1 MGDMGVCALVIRL
14 LELECKFM
22 RQAFG
27 YIIVLLC
34 FPLIWILYS
43 FIHSEILTA
52 SEFKESLKEAIPLNT
67 PVITSP
73 IVLLDKDKEIFSED
87 YVEWRDPLP
96 LESIPLFVQEV
107 LIQSEDAEF
116 YNHIGFNFS
125 AIFRAVFANAA
136 ANSSDQGASTIT
148 QQLVRLRY
156 LSTEKTYE
164 RKVTELVYAY
174 EMEKQTE
181 KDEILENYLNEIY
194 FSNQVYGIGAAAT
207 YYFGKPL
214 NELTEAQQVFI
225 TAIPNNPSL
234 YNPLENF
241 EATKKRQ
248 ELLIE
253 VLVKNNKISAEH
265 GNSLKNEP
273 IVLQT
278 KTKKQLYPVYS
289 TYVLDELKSL
299 ISSNEG
305 FQQKIESAS
314 NEQQAVFLKNEL
326 QTRVNEVISQ
336 GLIVHTA
343 LDPHKQ
349 KEDVTYID
357 KLLDR
362 TNDLQAASIVIN
374 NETREI
380 VSMFGGKDYKKFD
393 FNRANQAVRQPGSA
407 LKPLLVYGPVFEMTS
422 LTPNNEIS
430 GGKLCIMSYC
440 PQNYGG
446 AIYGNVSLKQAFRFS
461 HNTPAV
467 RLLQTVGIEE
477 AFAKLEQ
484 FQFNHLVPGDH
495 TYPAALGGLTN
506 GVTVLEMADAYTGFI
521 NGMYKPAHAIQ
532 KVTNKNGDSLY
543 EWQEEKIEVWSPTT
557 VHTMRDLLADVVA
570 NGTGKGISVQS
581 SYIGAKTGTTNDF
594 YDYWITGLTDTYTAA
609 VWIGYDMPKN
619 MKPIESKKI
628 HHKIFNQIMN

>member
-1 MGDMGVCALVIRL
+1 
-14 LELECKFM
+14 M
-22 RQAFG
+22 RQAIG
-27 YIIVLLC
+27 YMFVFLC

-43 FIHSEILTA
+43 FIHSEILVA
-52 SEFKESLKEAIPLNT
+52 SEFKEDLKEAIPLNT

-73 IVLLDKDKEIFSED
+73 IVLLDKDNRIFSED
-87 YVEWRDPLP
+87 YVEWRDPLA
-96 LESIPLFVQEV
+96 LDSIPLFVQEV

-136 ANSSDQGASTIT
+136 ANASDQGASTIT

-174 EMEKQTE
+174 EMEKQSSKE
-181 KDEILENYLNEIY
+181 EILENYLNEIY

-214 NELTEAQQVFI
+214 SELTEAQQVFI
-225 TAIPNNPSL
+225 SAIPNNPSL

-248 ELLIE
+248 ELLIDI
-253 VLVKNNKISAEH
+253 LVKNDKISSEH
-265 GNSLKNEP
+265 GNTLKNEP

-278 KTKKQLYPVYS
+278 KTKTQLYPVYS
-289 TYVLDELKSL
+289 TYVFDELKSL
-299 ISSNEG
+299 ISASEG
-305 FQQKIESAS
+305 FQEKIESAS
-314 NEQQAVFLKNEL
+314 NEQQAMLFKNEL
-326 QTRVNEVISQ
+326 QTRVNQVISQ
-336 GLIVHTA
+336 GLTIHTA
-343 LDPHKQ
+343 LDPQKQ
-349 KEDVTYID
+349 KEDVVYID
-357 KLLDR
+357 RLLDK
-362 TNDLQAASIVIN
+362 TKDLQAASVVIN

-380 VSMFGGKDYKKFD
+380 VSMFGGKDYRKFD

-407 LKPLLVYGPVFEMTS
+407 LKPLLVYGPVFETTS

-430 GGKLCIMSYC
+430 GGKLCISHYC

-446 AIYGNVSLKQAFRFS
+446 AIYGDVSLKQAFRFS

-467 RLLQTVGIEE
+467 RLLQNVGIGE

-484 FQFNHLVPGDH
+484 FRFEHLVAEDH
-495 TYPAALGGLTN
+495 TFPAALGGLTN

-521 NGMYKPAHAIQ
+521 DGMYKPTHAIR
-532 KVTNKNGDSLY
+532 KVTNKHGEILY
-543 EWQEEKIEVWSPTT
+543 EWKEEKVEVWSPKTIT
-557 VHTMRDLLADVVA
+557 IMRDLLADVVV
-570 NGTGKGISVQS
+570 NGTGKGVHVNSAYV
-581 SYIGAKTGTTNDF
+581 GAKTGTTND
-594 YDYWITGLTDTYTAA
+594 YHDYWVTGLTETYTSA
-609 VWIGYDMPKN
+609 VWIGYDMPHN
-619 MKPIESKKI
+619 MKLIESKKI
-628 HHKIFNQIMN
+628 HHKIFNKIMN

>member
-1 MGDMGVCALVIRL
+1 
-14 LELECKFM
+14 M
-22 RQAFG
+22 RQAIG

-52 SEFKESLKEAIPLNT
+52 FEFKEDLKEAIPLHT
-67 PVITSP
+67 PASTSP
-73 IVLLDKDKEIFSED
+73 IVLLDKDNVIFSED

-107 LIQSEDAEF
+107 LIQSEDVEF

-164 RKVTELVYAY
+164 RKVTELIYAY
-174 EMEKQTE
+174 EMEKQSNKE
-181 KDEILENYLNEIY
+181 EILENYLNEIY

-214 NELTEAQQVFI
+214 NELSEAQQVFI
-225 TAIPNNPSL
+225 SAIPNNPSV
-234 YNPLENF
+234 YNPLEHF

-248 ELLIE
+248 ELLIDI
-253 VLVKNNKISAEH
+253 LVKNDKISTEH
-265 GNSLKNEP
+265 GNKLKNEA

-278 KTKKQLYPVYS
+278 KIKKQLYPVYS

-299 ISSNEG
+299 ISTSEG
-305 FQQKIESAS
+305 YQEKIESAS
-314 NEQQAVFLKNEL
+314 NEQQAVFFKNEL

-349 KEDVTYID
+349 KEDVAYID
-357 KLLDR
+357 NLLDK
-362 TNDLQAASIVIN
+362 TKDLQAASVVID

-380 VSMFGGKDYKKFD
+380 VSMFGGKDYRKFD

-407 LKPLLVYGPVFEMTS
+407 FKPLLVYGPIFEMTS

-430 GGKLCIMSYC
+430 GGKLCIASYC

-484 FQFNHLVPGDH
+484 FQFNHLIEEDH
-495 TYPAALGGLTN
+495 TYSAALGGLTN

-521 NGMYKPAHAIQ
+521 DGMYKPAHAIR
-532 KVTNKNGDSLY
+532 KVTNKNGDILY
-543 EWQEEKIEVWSPTT
+543 EWKEEKIEVWSPKTINI
-557 VHTMRDLLADVVA
+557 MRDLLADVVV
-570 NGTGKGISVQS
+570 NGTGKGVNINS
-581 SYIGAKTGTTNDF
+581 SYVGAKTGTTNDY
-594 YDYWITGLTDTYTAA
+594 YDYWVTGLTDTYTSA
-609 VWIGYDMPKN
+609 VWIGYDMPQN
-619 MKPIESKKI
+619 MKRIESKRI

>member
-1 MGDMGVCALVIRL
+1 
-14 LELECKFM
+14 M
-22 RQAFG
+22 RQAIG

-43 FIHSEILTA
+43 FIHNEILTA
-52 SEFKESLKEAIPLNT
+52 SEFKEDLKGAIPLN
-67 PVITSP
+67 PPAITSP
-73 IVLLDKDKEIFSED
+73 IVLLDKDKVIFSED
-87 YVEWRDPLP
+87 YIEWRDPLP

-107 LIQSEDAEF
+107 LIQSEDVEF
-116 YNHIGFNFS
+116 YNHIGFDFS

-136 ANSSDQGASTIT
+136 ANSSNQGASTIT

-174 EMEKQTE
+174 EMEKQSNKE
-181 KDEILENYLNEIY
+181 EILENYLNEIY
-194 FSNQVYGIGAAAT
+194 FSNKVYGIGAAAT

-214 NELTEAQQVFI
+214 NALTEAQQVFI
-225 TAIPNNPSL
+225 SAIPNNPSV
-234 YNPLENF
+234 YNPLKNF

-248 ELLIE
+248 ELLIDI
-253 VLVKNNKISAEH
+253 LVKNDKISTEH
-265 GNSLKNEP
+265 GNMLKNEP

-278 KTKKQLYPVYS
+278 KTKTQLYPVYS

-299 ISSNEG
+299 ISISEG
-305 FQQKIESAS
+305 FQEKIESAS
-314 NEQQAVFLKNEL
+314 NEQQAVFHKNEL

-336 GLIVHTA
+336 GLVVHTA
-343 LDPHKQ
+343 LDPNKQ
-349 KEDVTYID
+349 KEDVSYID
-357 KLLDR
+357 NLLKN
-362 TNDLQAASIVIN
+362 TKDLQAASVVID

-380 VSMFGGKDYKKFD
+380 VSMFGGRDYRKFD

-430 GGKLCIMSYC
+430 GGKLCIASYC

-446 AIYGNVSLKQAFRFS
+446 SVYGNVSLKQAFRFS

-484 FQFNHLVPGDH
+484 FQFNHLIEGDH

-506 GVTVLEMADAYTGFI
+506 GVTTLEMADAYTSFI
-521 NGMYKPAHAIQ
+521 DGMYKPAHAIR
-532 KVTNKNGDSLY
+532 KVTNKNGDTLY
-543 EWQEEKIEVWSPTT
+543 EWKEEKMEVWSPKT
-557 VHTMRDLLADVVA
+557 VNIMRDLLSDVVV
-570 NGTGKGISVQS
+570 NGTGKGINVRS
-581 SYIGAKTGTTNDF
+581 SYVGAKTGTTNDF

-628 HHKIFNQIMN
+628 HHKIFNQIMK

>member
-1 MGDMGVCALVIRL
+1 
-14 LELECKFM
+14 M
-22 RQAFG
+22 RQTIG
-27 YIIVLLC
+27 YIIILLC

-43 FIHSEILTA
+43 YIQSETLTA
-52 SEFKESLKEAIPLNT
+52 SEFKEDLKVAIPLNT
-67 PVITSP
+67 PIITSP
-73 IVLLDKDKEIFSED
+73 IVLLDKDTEIFSED

-107 LIQSEDAEF
+107 LIQSEDVEF

-136 ANSSDQGASTIT
+136 ANASDQGASTIT

-174 EMEKQTE
+174 EMEKHSNKEQ
-181 KDEILENYLNEIY
+181 ILENYLNEIY

-225 TAIPNNPSL
+225 SAIPNNPSV
-234 YNPLENF
+234 YNPIENF
-241 EATKKRQ
+241 EATKNRQ
-248 ELLIE
+248 ELLIDI
-253 VLVKNNKISAEH
+253 LVKNDKISTEH
-265 GNSLKNEP
+265 GNGLKNES

-278 KTKKQLYPVYS
+278 KTKTQLYPVYS
-289 TYVLDELKSL
+289 TYVLDELKAL
-299 ISSNEG
+299 ISTSEG
-305 FQQKIESAS
+305 FQEKIESAS
-314 NEQQAVFLKNEL
+314 NEQQALFFKNEL
-326 QTRVNEVISQ
+326 ETRVNEVISQ
-336 GLIVHTA
+336 GLIVYTA

-357 KLLDR
+357 SLLHQ
-362 TNDLQAASIVIN
+362 TKELQAASVVIN
-374 NETREI
+374 NESREI
-380 VSMFGGKDYKKFD
+380 VSMYGGKDYKKFD

-407 LKPLLVYGPVFEMTS
+407 LKPLLVYGPVFETTS
-422 LTPNNEIS
+422 LTPNNEVS
-430 GGKLCIMSYC
+430 GGKLCIGDYC

-446 AIYGNVSLKQAFRFS
+446 AVYGNVSLKQAFRFS

-467 RLLQTVGIEE
+467 RLLETVGIED
-477 AFAKLEQ
+477 AFAKLEH
-484 FQFNHLVPGDH
+484 FQFDHLVEEDH

-521 NGMYKPAHAIQ
+521 NGMYKPAHAIR
-532 KVTNKNGDSLY
+532 KVTNKNGDILY
-543 EWQEEKIEVWSPTT
+543 EWKEEKIEVWSPKT
-557 VHTMRDLLADVVA
+557 VNIMRDLLEDVVV
-570 NGTGKGISVQS
+570 NGTGKGLSVTAP
-581 SYIGAKTGTTNDF
+581 YVGAKTGTTNDF
-594 YDYWITGLTDTYTAA
+594 YDYWVAGLSDTHTSA
-609 VWIGYDMPKN
+609 VWIGYDMPQN

>member
-1 MGDMGVCALVIRL
+1 
-14 LELECKFM
+14 M
-22 RQAFG
+22 RQAIG

-43 FIHSEILTA
+43 FIHTEMLTA
-52 SEFKESLKEAIPLNT
+52 SEFREDLKEAIPLHT
-67 PVITSP
+67 PAITSP
-73 IVLLDKDKEIFSED
+73 IVLLDKDKEVFSED

-96 LESIPLFVQEV
+96 LESIPLFIQEV
-107 LIQSEDAEF
+107 LIQSEDVEF
-116 YNHIGFNFS
+116 YNHIGFDFS

-164 RKVTELVYAY
+164 RKVIELVYAY
-174 EMEKQTE
+174 EMEKQSNKE
-181 KDEILENYLNEIY
+181 EILENYLNEIY

-214 NELTEAQQVFI
+214 SELTEAQQVFI
-225 TAIPNNPSL
+225 SAIPNNPSV
-234 YNPLENF
+234 YNPLKNF

-248 ELLIE
+248 ELLIDI
-253 VLVKNNKISAEH
+253 LVKNEKISEEH
-265 GNSLKNEP
+265 GNRLKEET

-278 KTKKQLYPVYS
+278 KSKKQLYPVYS

-305 FQQKIESAS
+305 FQEKIESAS
-314 NEQQAVFLKNEL
+314 NEQQAIFFKNEL

-343 LDPHKQ
+343 LDPLKQ
-349 KEDVTYID
+349 KEDVAYID
-357 KLLDR
+357 NLLDK
-362 TNDLQAASIVIN
+362 TKDLQAASVVIN

-380 VSMFGGKDYKKFD
+380 ISIFGGKDYRKFD

-407 LKPLLVYGPVFEMTS
+407 FKPLLVYGPVFETTS

-430 GGKLCIMSYC
+430 GGKLCIANYC

-446 AIYGNVSLKQAFRFS
+446 AVYGNVSLKQAFRFS

-467 RLLQTVGIEE
+467 RLLQTVGMEE
-477 AFAKLEQ
+477 AFGKLEQ
-484 FQFNHLVPGDH
+484 FQFKHLLEEDH
-495 TYPAALGGLTN
+495 TYSAALGGLTN
-506 GVTVLEMADAYTGFI
+506 GVTVLEMADAYSGFI
-521 NGMYKPAHAIQ
+521 DGMYKPAHAIR
-532 KVTNKNGDSLY
+532 KVTNKNGDILY
-543 EWQEEKIEVWSPTT
+543 EWKEEKVEVWSSKT
-557 VHTMRDLLADVVA
+557 VNIMRDLLADVVV
-570 NGTGKGISVQS
+570 NGTGKGITVNS
-581 SYIGAKTGTTNDF
+581 SYVGAKTGTTNDY
-594 YDYWITGLTDTYTAA
+594 YDYWVTGLTDTYTTA
-609 VWIGYDMPKN
+609 VWIGYDMPQN
-619 MKPIESKKI
+619 MKQIESKKI

>member
-1 MGDMGVCALVIRL
+1 
-14 LELECKFM
+14 M

-52 SEFKESLKEAIPLNT
+52 SEFKEDLKEAIPLNT
-67 PVITSP
+67 PAITSP
-73 IVLLDKDKEIFSED
+73 IVLLDKDKQIYSED

-107 LIQSEDAEF
+107 LIQSEDVEF

-181 KDEILENYLNEIY
+181 KEEILENYLNEIY

-225 TAIPNNPSL
+225 SAIPNNPSV
-234 YNPLENF
+234 YNPLKNF
-241 EATKKRQ
+241 DATKKRQ

-253 VLVKNNKISAEH
+253 VLVNNDRISVEH

-305 FQQKIESAS
+305 FQEKIESAS
-314 NEQQAVFLKNEL
+314 NEQQVVSLKNEL

-357 KLLDR
+357 NLLAK
-362 TNDLQAASIVIN
+362 TIDLQAASIVIN

-407 LKPLLVYGPVFEMTS
+407 LKPLLVYGPVFETTS
-422 LTPNNEIS
+422 LTLNNEIS
-430 GGKLCIMSYC
+430 GGKLCIMNYC

-446 AIYGNVSLKQAFRFS
+446 AVYGNVSLKQAFRFS

-477 AFAKLEQ
+477 AFAKLGQ
-484 FQFNHLVPGDH
+484 FQFNHLVAGDH

-521 NGMYKPAHAIQ
+521 NGMYKSAHAIQ
-532 KVTNKNGDSLY
+532 KVTNKNGDTLY
-543 EWQEEKIEVWSPTT
+543 EWKEEKIEVWSPKT
-557 VHTMRDLLADVVA
+557 VSLMRDLLADVVD
-570 NGTGKGISVQS
+570 NGTGKGINVNS
-581 SYIGAKTGTTNDF
+581 SYVGAKTGTTNDF
-594 YDYWITGLTDTYTAA
+594 YDYWIAGLTDTYTAA